1 LKRKAFSAAVAVCT
15 VAATLAGGGLSAAN
29 ASVFVPLSADNVVHD
44 SNQQQIIDV
53 FNGIN
58 AFRASKGLSPVR
70 FSVPISSVSQ
80 GWSDRMAASD
90 TFYHNPD
97 FTAGVPAN
105 WSAASEIIAARWD
118 RVGQGLVDQ
127 WILSPSH
134 NAIMSD
140 PQHNTMGIGIAFSDM
155 SDTGTDAVRYG
166 MYGTANLFRYSRTP
180 EGTYASPADY
190 FAGKAPVTDPL
201 VQASPQ
207 PPTFTQYDYTLP
219 SVSGVTYTVNG
230 IESPPGTK
238 QATTYRTDISLLP
251 EAGYVFPP
259 GTVTEYSH
267 IFDHLHPTPPV
278 VKALP
283 ATFDAAARTYTI
295 PAVTGLEY
303 TVNGVVMAPGTYVV
317 VDVNTV
323 VRVQAQALAGYLLDT
338 TSVTSWTHA
347 FNPAMTAVTPA
358 PPAFNQALGTYE
370 VPAQDGVQYQ
380 VNGTSTPPGT
390 YRAPAGTRTTITI
403 MAVATNGYVLA
414 LGAPA
419 QWSMVFGE
427 PQTAISV
434 TPTAP
439 SFNAAAKTY
448 TIPAKAGVSYTVNGL
463 ARAPGTYPGSGTVS
477 VKALARTGYVLTGT
491 SAWTHSFPAPAVKTG
506 DLLAVDASGALWNYG
521 NRTSTSRK
529 ALPGA
534 GWASAKKIFASD
546 WNADGFQDVLAQWK
560 SGNLTVSYG
569 TATGTLSPNKL
580 IGTGWAAYE
589 LSIAKY
595 NRSDRYPSVIAK
607 DTAGRIWQ
615 YPNPNGTTPGP
626 RVLKGTGWM
635 SLQITVLDWDKD
647 GNLDFIAKSPAGALL
662 LYRTNGTGAFVKEPR
677 KIIGTGWGGLLMH
690 TVTGYAGAGTL
701 GILAK
706 DAKGGLYYYGT
717 GKGTW
722 LVRVPKGTGWLP
734 MNIASS

>member
-1 LKRKAFSAAVAVCT
+1 MCT
-15 VAATLAGGGLSAAN
+15 VAATLAGGLAAAN
-29 ASVFVPLSADNVVHD
+29 ASVFVPQSAENVVHD

-80 GWSDRMAASD
+80 AWSDAMAAAD

-97 FTAGVPAN
+97 FTRGVPAG

-118 RVGQGLVDQ
+118 RTGQGLVDQ
-127 WILSPSH
+127 WIYSPGH

-140 PQHNTMGIGIAFSDM
+140 PQYNTMGIGVAFTDKT
-155 SDTGTDAVRYG
+155 DTGTSAVRYG

-201 VQASPQ
+201 VEASPQ
-207 PPTFTQYDYTLP
+207 PPTFTEYDYTLP
-219 SVSGVTYTVNG
+219 IVPGVTYTVNG
-230 IESPPGTK
+230 VESWPGTK
-238 QATTYRTDISLLP
+238 NATTYRTDISLSP
-251 EAGYVFPP
+251 QAGYVFPA

-267 IFDHLHPTPPV
+267 TFEHLNPNPPV

-283 ATFDAAARTYTI
+283 ATFDAAAGTYTI

-303 TVNGVVMAPGTYVV
+303 SVNGVVMAPGTYVV
-317 VDVNTV
+317 VTVNTV

-338 TSVTSWTHA
+338 TSVSSWTHT
-347 FNPAMTAVTPA
+347 FNPAMSAVTPA
-358 PPAFNQALGTYE
+358 LPAFNQALGTYE

-380 VNGTSTPPGT
+380 VNGTNTPPGT
-390 YRAPAGTRTTITI
+390 YRAPAGTMTTITI
-403 MAVATNGYVLA
+403 TAVATDGYVLA

-419 QWSMVFGE
+419 QWSMTFGGA
-427 PQTAISV
+427 QAAISV

-463 ARAPGTYPGSGTVS
+463 IKAPGTYSGSGTVS
-477 VKALARTGYVLTGT
+477 VKASARTGYVLTGT
-491 SAWTHSFPAPAVKTG
+491 SSWTYAFAAPAVKAG
-506 DLLAVDASGALWNYG
+506 DLLAVDASGVLWNYG
-521 NRTSTSRK
+521 NRTGTGRK

-534 GWASAKKIFASD
+534 GWASAKKIFAAD
-546 WNADGFQDVLAQWK
+546 WNADGFQDVLAQWR

-569 TATGTLSPNKL
+569 TATGTMSPNNV
-580 IGTGWAAYE
+580 IGTGWAPYE
-589 LSIAKY
+589 LAVAKY
-595 NRSDRYPSVIAK
+595 NRSDKYPSVIAK

-615 YPNPNGTTPGP
+615 YPNAQGTTPGP
-626 RVLKGTGWM
+626 RVLKGAGWA

-647 GNLDFIAKSPAGALL
+647 GNLDFIAKNPAGALL
-662 LYRTNGTGAFVKEPR
+662 LYRTNGFGAFIKEPR
-677 KIIGTGWGGLLMH
+677 KVIGTGWGGLRTY

-701 GILAK
+701 GLLAK
-706 DAKGGLYYYGT
+706 DAKGGLYYYGM

-722 LVRVPKGTGWLP
+722 LARISKGAGWLP
-734 MNIASS
+734 MTIASS